1 MIEFQESV
9 VRRLG
14 PILAVW
20 MLSLGAAMPFLDH
33 ELFRSEIAVEA
44 EHRAACNL
52 TSHDH
57 TVCTQFGQQKWVSA
71 ASQAV
76 QILPSLPVVT
86 EETRLVPARSLRVL
100 PTRPRAP
107 PSH

>member
-14 PILAVW
+14 PVLAAW
-20 MLSLGAAMPFLDH
+20 MLAIGTAIPFLDH
-33 ELFRSEIAVEA
+33 ELFGSEIAVEA
-44 EHRAACNL
+44 EHRATCNL

-57 TVCTQFGQQKWVSA
+57 TVCTQFGQQRWVTT

-76 QILPSLPVVT
+76 EAPPMVSVAT
-86 EETRLVPARSLRVL
+86 EEARQVPARLQRVL
-100 PTRPRAP
+100 PTHPRAP
-107 PSH
+107 PSR